1 MKRCKICGYDRPESE
16 FPANRGYADGLLPI
30 CLDCFNARC
39 KAFGESRRIKK
50 PPIEE
55 VKVEPKRIK
64 RQVLPKIKRGVQTPE
79 ERVAR
84 RREYQRIYYRNNEKK
99 KAYYREWRARNADK
113 VKEYRERFNRL
124 HREQIRANNLAYYHR
139 KKAEKSLQN
148 QKEVVSL

>member
-1 MKRCKICGYDRPESE
+1 MKRCKICGHDRLESE

-30 CLDCFNARC
+30 CLDCFKARC
-39 KAFGESRRIKK
+39 KAFAETRRIKK

-55 VKVEPKRIK
+55 VKVEPKKIK

-79 ERVAR
+79 DRAER
-84 RREYQRIYYRNNEKK
+84 RREYKRI
-99 KAYYREWRARNADK
+99 YYREWRARNADK
-113 VKEYRERFNRL
+113 VKGYRERFNRL
-124 HREQIRANNLAYYHR
+124 HREQIRANNLAYYYR

>member
-1 MKRCKICGYDRPESE
+1 MKRCKICGHDRLESE
-16 FPANRGYADGLLPI
+16 FPTNRGYADGLLPI
-30 CLDCFNARC
+30 CLDCFKARC
-39 KAFGESRRIKK
+39 KAFAETRRIKN

-55 VKVEPKRIK
+55 VKVEPKKIK

-79 ERVAR
+79 ERADR
-84 RREYQRIYYRNNEKK
+84 RRKYQRIYYRSSEKK

-124 HREQIRANNLAYYHR
+124 HREQIRANNLAYYYR

-148 QKEVVSL
+148 QKEVVYL

>member
-30 CLDCFNARC
+30 CLDCFKARC
-39 KAFGESRRIKK
+39 KAFVESRRIKK

-55 VKVEPKRIK
+55 VKVEQKKIK
-64 RQVLPKIKRGVQTPE
+64 RQVFPKIKRGVQTPE
-79 ERVAR
+79 VRVAR
-84 RREYQRIYYRNNEKK
+84 RREYQRV
-99 KAYYREWRARNADK
+99 YYREWRARNADR

-124 HREQIRANNLAYYHR
+124 HREQIRSNNLAYYYR